1 MDNWDSKSDPV
12 QNFINTAG
20 IVRKQKTPSVI
31 YIFKDDESVKKFINE
46 KIKLMEQEN
55 EQ

>member
-12 QNFINTAG
+12 QDFMNAMEI
-20 IVRKQKTPSVI
+20 IKKQKTPSVI
-31 YIFKDDESVKKFINE
+31 YIFKDDESAKKFING

-55 EQ
+55 DQ